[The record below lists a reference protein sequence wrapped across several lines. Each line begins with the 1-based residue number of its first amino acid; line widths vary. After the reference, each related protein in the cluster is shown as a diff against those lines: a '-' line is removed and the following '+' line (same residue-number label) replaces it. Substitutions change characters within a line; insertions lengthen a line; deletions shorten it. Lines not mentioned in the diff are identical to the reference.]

1 MQKVVFALLYF
12 RSSVFFLHPQ
22 NMLQSSK
29 NYQAFAVVD
38 DFAILR
44 GYSWTYIGTKSL
56 KSDKRFSTSGFFM
69 NQCPTG
75 PQVFHWGRFEFFRIR
90 GDIRELIFIAG
101 VNDTA
106 D

>member
-1 MQKVVFALLYF
+1 MQKVVIALLYF
-12 RSSVFFLHPQ
+12 RSYFFFSPPE

-56 KSDKRFSTSGFFM
+56 RPLLHAIHSHLH
-69 NQCPTG
+69 Q
-75 PQVFHWGRFEFFRIR
+75 
-90 GDIRELIFIAG
+90 LILPPPP
-101 VNDTA
+101 
-106 D
+106 